1 MTPADFAR
9 SITPYQHRMGEKV
22 GSDNFKYN
30 FQVYQYIVKTRGMRE
45 MRGRGKSG
53 WKRGANRRFV
63 EAITNSDFQWKFSR
77 SAGNLSDSV
86 CFRELCFCP
95 SPVLESA
102 RTKWHPGFALQCLG
116 MTI

>member
-45 MRGRGKSG
+45 MRGRGKEERVET
-53 WKRGANRRFV
+53 RGEAAIGRSHNKLRFSV
-63 EAITNSDFQWKFSR
+63 EI
-77 SAGNLSDSV
+77 
-86 CFRELCFCP
+86 
-95 SPVLESA
+95 
-102 RTKWHPGFALQCLG
+102 
-116 MTI
+116 